1 MQMDG
6 IDDCAD
12 STRSKRKGVG
22 GGGTNA
28 EMLSVIEG
36 SNKCIGLGGGG

>member
-1 MQMDG
+1 MIALIVLG
-6 IDDCAD
+6 A
-12 STRSKRKGVG
+12 RERGWG